1 MGILFNDKKLERRSN
16 YDMPVIHTYC
26 PGASGKGHG
35 IDYEISDPELAC
47 CMSAKW
53 QLMMLNILLQ
63 DNAKR
68 ANEAIKNFT
77 PRFSNKEEYL
87 AVQDKL
93 SGEGDRVF
101 YDTDGEIKVK

>member
-1 MGILFNDKKLERRSN
+1 MWVVVTCD
-16 YDMPVIHTYC
+16 TT
-26 PGASGKGHG
+26 
-35 IDYEISDPELAC
+35 
-47 CMSAKW
+47 
-53 QLMMLNILLQ
+53 MMLNILLQ

-68 ANEAIKNFT
+68 PIEVIEKFT
-77 PRFSNKEEYL
+77 PRFLNKEDYL